1 MVDLMKKSSC
11 AACVGPF
18 YAVAQCESGVHSMSS
33 RAIRFSAITF
43 AMALGLVIALVGV
56 IRAGAAQPTVGLG
69 TADSFAILAGTTVT
83 NTGPSTISG
92 NVGVSPGSAV
102 TGFPPGIVTNGTI
115 HAADAVAAQAQSD
128 LTTAYDDA
136 AGRTPCSDVGADL
149 VGQTLVSGVYC
160 NPHAGTLGLTGT
172 VTLDAQ
178 GNPDAVFIFQS
189 ARTLITASDSHVA
202 VINGAQACNVFWE
215 VGSSATLG
223 TNSVFVGTV
232 LALTK
237 IEARTGAAVLGRLL
251 ARNAD
256 VTLDTNTV
264 TSPMCAAT
272 TVTTTTTTTT
282 TPATTTTTT
291 PATTTTTTPATTTT
305 TTTAPT
311 TTTTTAPATTT
322 TTAPTTTTAAPTT
335 TTAAAGSGS
344 SGTTGGSSS
353 GTAATLAFTGANLT
367 ATILA
372 GLLAMILG
380 VMMLLAA
387 RRRATDEDF
396 RR

>member
-1 MVDLMKKSSC
+1 
-11 AACVGPF
+11 
-18 YAVAQCESGVHSMSS
+18 MSS
-33 RAIRFSAITF
+33 RTIRFSAFAF

-69 TADSFAILAGTTVT
+69 TADSFAILAGQTVT
-83 NTGPSTISG
+83 NTGPTTISG
-92 NVGVSPGSAV
+92 NLGVSPGSAV

-115 HAADAVAAQAQSD
+115 YAADAGGVAAQAQSD
-128 LTTAYDDA
+128 VTNAYNDA
-136 AGRTPCSDVGADL
+136 AGRKPCTVVDTDL
-149 VGQTLVSGVYC
+149 VGQTLVPGVYC
-160 NPHAGTLGLTGT
+160 GGTLGLTGT

-189 ARTLITASDSHVA
+189 AGTLITASGSTVA
-202 VINGAQACNVFWE
+202 VINGAQACNVFWQ
-215 VGSSATLG
+215 VTSSATLG
-223 TNSVFVGTV
+223 TNSAFVGTI
-232 LALTK
+232 LALTD
-237 IEARTGAAVLGRLL
+237 IEAKTGATVLGRLL
-251 ARNAD
+251 ARNAS

-264 TSPMCAAT
+264 TRPVCAAT
-272 TVTTTTTTTT
+272 TGTTTTTTTT
-282 TPATTTTTT
+282 TAP
-291 PATTTTTTPATTTT
+291 TTT

-322 TTAPTTTTAAPTT
+322 TTAPTT